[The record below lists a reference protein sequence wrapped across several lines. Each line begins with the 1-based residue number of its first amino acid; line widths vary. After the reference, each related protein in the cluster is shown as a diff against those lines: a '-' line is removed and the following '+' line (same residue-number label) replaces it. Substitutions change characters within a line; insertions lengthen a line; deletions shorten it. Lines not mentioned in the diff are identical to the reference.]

1 MEFTFDLN
9 YDQKAMTIMAQAMR
23 KGLQEEQD
31 KRSKIIGWVFIALTV
46 LILLTSKT
54 FGWMQ
59 IAACILI
66 AGFAAYLIWQD
77 QVNGWLALRKLPE
90 KMRKGRWLFREDGYF
105 SDTEA
110 GESDYSYNN
119 IFLMVESQGYMMLV
133 FHEATAHIIDMSTI
147 QGGTAAEFRKLL
159 RRQTNLTIQ
168 EA

>member
-9 YDQKAMTIMAQAMR
+9 YDQKAMTAMAKAIR
-23 KGLQEEQD
+23 TGLQEEQD
-31 KRSKIIGWVFIALTV
+31 KRSKIIGWIFIALTV

-110 GESDYSYNN
+110 GESDYSYHN

-133 FHEATAHIIDMSTI
+133 FHEGTAHIIDMSTI

-159 RRQTNLTIQ
+159 RRQTSLTIQ

>member
-9 YDQKAMTIMAQAMR
+9 YDQKAMTVMAKAMR

-77 QVNGWLALRKLPE
+77 QV
-90 KMRKGRWLFREDGYF
+90 GYTPF
-105 SDTEA
+105 
-110 GESDYSYNN
+110 G
-119 IFLMVESQGYMMLV
+119 
-133 FHEATAHIIDMSTI
+133 
-147 QGGTAAEFRKLL
+147 
-159 RRQTNLTIQ
+159 
-168 EA
+168 